1 MQGGNPR
8 GEGAL
13 FIAAL
18 ALAGV
23 AAAVLIAVLIAGGDL
38 VDAGDDLLPFLFGA
52 AAIVALLGWMRR
64 AQLAGRREAASEEER
79 RRLEAQAEEREREA
93 SERLEQREQEL

>member
-8 GEGAL
+8 GVGAL

-38 VDAGDDLLPFLFGA
+38 ADAGDDLLPFLFGA
-52 AAIVALLGWMRR
+52 AAVVALLGWMRR
-64 AQLAGRREAASEEER
+64 AQTASR
-79 RRLEAQAEEREREA
+79 RERE
-93 SERLEQREQEL
+93 LEAEQEGKEQELRAQHEREEEQLRE